1 MSYSDK
7 FRADIEA
14 FLTRSGFSP
23 TRLGKEALGDPRFV
37 FDLRKKGRAPSAR
50 LMDEVTNF
58 MAKHD
63 ATRPPTS
70 LPGPAAVLNNKK
82 ILIIISGGIAAYK
95 ALDLIRRLSE
105 NGAKVRAVMTSGARE
120 FLTPLSVGAL
130 TGGKVFTELF
140 DREDEHDV
148 GHIRLSREADLIVV
162 APATADLLAR
172 MAGGQA
178 NDLATAV
185 LLATDKP
192 VLAAPAM
199 NPRMWLHPATR
210 RNVETLR
217 GDGIGFVGP
226 NSGEMAEA
234 NESGLGRMAE
244 PMEIVA
250 AIGNILQP
258 VNRPLAGKHVLVTSG
273 PTHEPIDPVRYLAN
287 RSSGRQG
294 HAIAAAAAAAGA
306 RVTLVSGPVAI
317 PDPIGVMVVRI
328 ETAREMCEAALGAL
342 PADIAIM
349 AAAVADWRAARESSG
364 KIKKDG
370 SQNLAGLELVEN
382 PDILATIGKHKTS
395 RPALVIGFAAETDN
409 LVANAN
415 KKLKAKGAD
424 WILANDV
431 SPETGI
437 MGGDENAI
445 RLITVSGVEDWPRVA
460 KSQVAARLI
469 DRIAQTIAGNPEVVA

>member
-1 MSYSDK
+1 MSYFDK
-7 FRADIEA
+7 FRTDIEA
-14 FLTRSGFSP
+14 FLTKSGYSA
-23 TRLGKEALGDPRFV
+23 TRLGKETLGDPRFV

-50 LMDEVTNF
+50 LMDAVTTF

-63 ATRPPTS
+63 AMTPPSS
-70 LPGPAAVLNNKK
+70 LPGSAAVLNSKN

-95 ALDLIRRLSE
+95 ALDLIRRLGE
-105 NGAKVRAVMTSGARE
+105 NGAKVRAVMTSGAQE

-140 DREDEHDV
+140 DRENEHDV

-199 NPRMWLHPATR
+199 NPRMWLHPATQ

-217 GDGIGFVGP
+217 GDGISFVGP

-234 NESGLGRMAE
+234 NEAGLGRMAE
-244 PMEIVA
+244 PMEIIT

-258 VNRPLAGKHVLVTSG
+258 AIRPLAGKHVLVTSG

-317 PDPIGVMVVRI
+317 PDPIGVGVIRV

-342 PADIAIM
+342 PVDIAIM
-349 AAAVADWRAARESSG
+349 AAAVADWRAAQESSG
-364 KIKKDG
+364 KIKKEG
-370 SQNLAGLELVEN
+370 SRNLAGLELVEN
-382 PDILATIGKHKTS
+382 PDILATIGRHEAS
-395 RPALVIGFAAETDN
+395 RPKLVIGFAAETDN

-445 RLITVSGVEDWPRVA
+445 RLITVSGVEDWPRLA
-460 KSQVAARLI
+460 KSEVAARLI
-469 DRIAQTIAGNPEVVA
+469 DRIARTFAPHSEGAE